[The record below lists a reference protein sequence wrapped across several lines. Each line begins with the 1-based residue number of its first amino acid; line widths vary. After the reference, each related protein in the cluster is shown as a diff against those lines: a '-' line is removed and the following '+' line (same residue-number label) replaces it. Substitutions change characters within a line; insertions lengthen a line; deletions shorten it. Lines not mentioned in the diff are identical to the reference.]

1 VIHHDPRWFP
11 DPFRFDPD
19 RWTPEAAAGRPRYA
33 FFPFGAGSRVC
44 VGEEFAWTEATLVLA
59 TLARSW
65 RLDLVAGQRILLE
78 PRITLRPRGPI
89 RMRLS
94 RV

>member
-1 VIHHDPRWFP
+1 
-11 DPFRFDPD
+11 
-19 RWTPEAAAGRPRYA
+19 
-33 FFPFGAGSRVC
+33 
-44 VGEEFAWTEATLVLA
+44 VGEEFAWTEAVLVLA

-65 RLDLVAGQRILLE
+65 RLDLVPGQRIRLE

-94 RV
+94 ST